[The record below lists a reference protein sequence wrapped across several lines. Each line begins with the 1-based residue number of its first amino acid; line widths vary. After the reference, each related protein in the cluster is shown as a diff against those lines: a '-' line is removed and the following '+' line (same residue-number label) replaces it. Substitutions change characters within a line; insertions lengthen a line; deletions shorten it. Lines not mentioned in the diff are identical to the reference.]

1 MGIHETNCK
10 DIHLNYGVLWGRGRT
25 VKRRPEFCL
34 RSNVSTLFTRASP
47 LEAYLSFLISFVIM
61 GLVSCSHFGFQLN
74 PVMASFLVI
83 VCTTLFG
90 LTFFGFINL
99 KPDVSC
105 AFYKKNSTH
114 ASTSTPS
121 HDNKTFLFFEGMC
134 WNDLPIKC
142 TQAYYR
148 KTILRACAEMI
159 CRFNKQFRKCSQER
173 TKGNQGRPQVD
184 QLQYK

>member
-74 PVMASFLVI
+74 PVMASLLVI
-83 VCTTLFG
+83 VCTTCLV
-90 LTFFGFINL
+90 LPSLVLLIKSWMSLASFI
-99 KPDVSC
+99 
-105 AFYKKNSTH
+105 KKNSTH
-114 ASTSTPS
+114 TSTSTPS
-121 HDNKTFLFFEGMC
+121 HGKTTFLFFERRITRC
-134 WNDLPIKC
+134 LCIYKC
-142 TQAYYR
+142 TQAY
-148 KTILRACAEMI
+148 
-159 CRFNKQFRKCSQER
+159 S
-173 TKGNQGRPQVD
+173 KGRI
-184 QLQYK
+184 